1 MNKPLS
7 MFRHSYIDANHFSCL
22 SNFKLLD
29 ETELFKITG
38 GHFSTS
44 FKYHRLENHYTQEQL
59 AELLDVD
66 THTIRN
72 WESNKT
78 IPKGTDLFNSS
89 QLFGISI
96 DTLWDAE
103 NKYKNH

>member
-1 MNKPLS
+1 MNKLLS
-7 MFRHSYIDANHFSCL
+7 MFRHSYIDA
-22 SNFKLLD
+22 KLLD

-59 AELLDVD
+59 AELLNVD